1 MSANLQYFM
10 ETGHKATYSDT
21 LKVKRKKKDGDHSP
35 VTAFISMNDHM
46 HEYEQL
52 QYITFKEVS
61 FFLDQIVKYN

>member
-10 ETGHKATYSDT
+10 ETGYKATYSDT
-21 LKVKRKKKDGDHSP
+21 LKVKKKRQRSL
-35 VTAFISMNDHM
+35 TCYSMNDHM

-61 FFLDQIVKYN
+61 FFRSNC